1 MSIASTRKVSGSPNP
16 PSKADY
22 YRRGGN
28 GESFVENIDTTN
40 NVLVNNNDSDNR
52 RNQQDSPFQKQEEE
66 KNSRPKVSA
75 PGAYVPNAL
84 EALAASGVYDDIPGE
99 EKNTGNR
106 KIGVYDNNQSIVR
119 DPGSEQ
125 LSHSYLKHF
134 YERNEIIEEVDEL
147 V

>member
-1 MSIASTRKVSGSPNP
+1 MSIASTRKVSGSPNA

-52 RNQQDSPFQKQEEE
+52 GNRQDSPFQKQEE
-66 KNSRPKVSA
+66 KNNRPEV
-75 PGAYVPNAL
+75 
-84 EALAASGVYDDIPGE
+84 
-99 EKNTGNR
+99 
-106 KIGVYDNNQSIVR
+106 
-119 DPGSEQ
+119 
-125 LSHSYLKHF
+125 SHSYLKHF

>member
-1 MSIASTRKVSGSPNP
+1 MSIASTRKVSGSPNA

-22 YRRGGN
+22 YHRGGN

-52 RNQQDSPFQKQEEE
+52 GNRQNSPFQKQEE
-66 KNSRPKVSA
+66 KNNRPEVSS
-75 PGAYVPNAL
+75 PNTYIPNAL
-84 EALAASGVYDDIPGE
+84 EALAASGVYDDVPDEAPNSGS
-99 EKNTGNR
+99 R
-106 KIGVYDNNQSIVR
+106 KIGVYDNNQSIIR

-125 LSHSYLKHF
+125 LPHSYLKHF